1 MVYKLLQLWALF
13 QKAIRMCVQYLKCR
27 LKIEHTVQT
36 RLTSLIITL
45 YVHFKNDLVCYH
57 CFLGNMFSTVRGHVF
72 EWTLLTDEE
81 AIHQQLEPEAILNF
95 VPFEESSYAT
105 DPIIGQLEKQASQPI
120 LD

>member
-1 MVYKLLQLWALF
+1 
-13 QKAIRMCVQYLKCR
+13 
-27 LKIEHTVQT
+27 
-36 RLTSLIITL
+36 
-45 YVHFKNDLVCYH
+45 
-57 CFLGNMFSTVRGHVF
+57 MFSTVRGHVF

-120 LD
+120 LNCDIANQLPVATE